1 MLFLSSTWCFKVFLG
16 SRSSVNC
23 RCHKGVCW
31 ILLDTSSYL
40 YTTTLCPWAEVRV
53 GSSERSQ
60 LTL

>member
-1 MLFLSSTWCFKVFLG
+1 MFQGFPLVDVHMVSQLLMSESHE
-16 SRSSVNC
+16 S
-23 RCHKGVCW
+23 VCW
-31 ILLDTSSYL
+31 ILLGTSCYL